1 MNQQRRSMDTQEK
14 CQKRLYR
21 GTYYASPCKRN
32 AWKDG
37 YCKIHH
43 PESVAA
49 RRAKSEARWEEKK
62 KQSAWYKLEQANKR
76 IAELEGKIKFMV
88 EWLGK
93 NQPDVFQRGILD
105 AIKGQH
111 T

>member
-1 MNQQRRSMDTQEK
+1 MNQPTRRSMDTQGK
-14 CQKRLYR
+14 CKELVYR
-21 GTYYASPCKRN
+21 GWGCISRCDNN

-49 RRAKSEARWEEKK
+49 RRAKSMAHYEEKK

-76 IAELEGKIKFMV
+76 IAELESEIKRMK
-88 EWLGK
+88 EEG
-93 NQPDVFQRGILD
+93 
-105 AIKGQH
+105 
-111 T
+111 

>member
-1 MNQQRRSMDTQEK
+1 MDTQGK
-14 CQKRLYR
+14 CKHIVSQ
-21 GTYYASPCKRN
+21 GWCSHPCGKN
-32 AWKDG
+32 VWKDG

-76 IAELEGKIKFMV
+76 IAELESEIKRMK
-88 EWLGK
+88 EEG
-93 NQPDVFQRGILD
+93 
-105 AIKGQH
+105 
-111 T
+111 